1 MSPWPIVS
9 LESVA
14 TIDRSVVDPRD
25 LPEGTQYVGLDGIPS
40 GGGAVR
46 AISLSNGDLRSS
58 KFRFSP
64 AHVLF
69 GKLRPYLAKVAVVDF
84 DGVCST
90 DILPIRPGPE
100 LDRDYLRHFLLQPQ
114 VVARAAS
121 LATGAN
127 LPRLSPKALGAFQ
140 IPLPS
145 RAQQQR
151 IADILDRTESARFK
165 RRLAIARTDELTR
178 SIFLDMFGDPVS
190 NSMHWSESW
199 SLGDVADITSGV
211 TKGRKLN
218 GSPTREVPYLA
229 VVNVQDGRL
238 DLSKVKTIE
247 ATEAEISG
255 LRLLSGDL
263 LLTEGGDPDKLGR
276 GCLWANELPECIHQ
290 NHIFRVRLRDDRVM
304 PDFLSWLIASQRGKR
319 YFLKSA
325 KQTTGIATINLGQLR
340 AFPLIVPPVE
350 LQREFTCVLERIA
363 KMKERIWM
371 SMGTLD
377 ALFAS
382 LQHRAFRREL

>member
-9 LESVA
+9 LESIA

-127 LPRLSPKALGAFQ
+127 LPRLSPKALGAFP

-145 RAQQQR
+145 KAQQQR
-151 IADILDRTESARFK
+151 IAHILDRTESARFK

-247 ATEAEISG
+247 ATEAEING
-255 LRLLSGDL
+255 LRLSRGDL

>member
-9 LESVA
+9 LESIA

-247 ATEAEISG
+247 ATEAEING
-255 LRLLSGDL
+255 LRLSRGDL